1 MTEISERDI
10 RRICHLYYKEKKK
23 QEEISEVI
31 GASRFKICR
40 VLKQAWEDNVIS
52 VVINDPWVDLTKI
65 ETEIVKKFQI
75 QLAIVV
81 QNNEFGGEP
90 PEAQVAKAGADYLR
104 KVVGLHNILGVAW
117 GQTLYQLVS
126 QLKPVKC
133 KGLTLVQLAGTLGT
147 IEGTDNNMLTVMFGQ
162 KLGVNSRLIPAP
174 VIVQSKRIKDTILKE
189 KKIQE
194 TLAIAR
200 KASLAIFG
208 VGLANV
214 QGLLWKLGFLNE
226 ADASELIRARA
237 VGAICGRFFDTNG
250 RQCWHKLD
258 NRTIGLDLDE
268 IKKIKQKVGV
278 AVGMEKVK
286 AICGALKGRLIDVL
300 ITDELTARELLK
312 EQ

>member
-23 QEEISEVI
+23 QEEISGII
-31 GASRFKICR
+31 GVSRFRICR
-40 VLKQAWEDNVIS
+40 ILKEAWKDNIIS
-52 VVINDPWVDLTKI
+52 VVINDPWVDLTQV
-65 ETEIVKKFQI
+65 ETAIVKKFQI

-104 KVVGLHNILGVAW
+104 KVVGLHNIVGVAW

-126 QLKPVKC
+126 QLKPIKC
-133 KGLTLVQLAGTLGT
+133 NGLTLVQLAGTLGT

-162 KLGVNSRLIPAP
+162 KLGVSSRLIPAP
-174 VIVQSKRIKDTILKE
+174 VIVQSQKIKDTILKE

-194 TLAIAR
+194 TLTIAR

-226 ADASELIRARA
+226 TDASELRKARA

-268 IKKIKQKVGV
+268 IKRIKQKVGV

-286 AICGALKGRLIDVL
+286 AICGALKGGLIDVL
-300 ITDELTARELLK
+300 ITDELTAKELLK
-312 EQ
+312 EE